1 MNEILHQQI
10 HSRATMPP
18 VNVLGVS
25 IDRLTPDTLIEQAL
39 ALNPGDK
46 TATVMYANIHVSQH
60 QPEGLWSPANPQ

>member
-25 IDRLTPDTLIEQAL
+25 VDRLTPDTLIKQVL
-39 ALNPGDK
+39 ALKPRGQDRDGDVRK
-46 TATVMYANIHVSQH
+46 YPRSQH